1 MVRNYRT
8 KRRTK
13 RRNKTRDS
21 RRERRVANKQRT
33 NRKINKRKQI
43 KRKQNRRYKLHGGAE
58 PFILDEPGFIDVD
71 SVDPD
76 ATNGIREFFN
86 LLRTNK
92 LSIIFGRH
100 MFSCANAGKQ
110 YSKIKNKRLQRHFDP
125 LPTINGY
132 DASIDAGSSLDNQKV
147 DYIFASVLFRA
158 YYTALLE
165 SQQIIQENPN
175 IPFNIIPY
183 INENKAAGW
192 RGNPDNKVDPS
203 LWNPPLWRN
212 TTALKTSI
220 IRRVRIIHKLINNMK
235 NTRTPLTIPTNFT
248 IDPLKQI
255 DYESLDSINVEPDLK
270 KAVVYL
276 NEYFSKFSDV
286 GTEKCALII
295 SHSGFIRDNLLHKIE
310 GVDHNTKPLNNSLC
324 KFSPVE
330 EDGGVAKI
338 KVEQIYAGSNWRDYT
353 EKDIDLRFCN
363 SHNNKKGR
371 RNLTDT
377 ILSATRSL
385 SKTLSKT
392 LSKSISKRSKSKPK
406 SKSKSKPKSKSS

>member
-1 MVRNYRT
+1 MPRNYRT

-13 RRNKTRDS
+13 RRTTL
-21 RRERRVANKQRT
+21 RT
-33 NRKINKRKQI
+33 NRKTNKRKQS

-58 PFILDEPGFIDVD
+58 PFTLTEPGYIDVD
-71 SVDPD
+71 SVDQD
-76 ATNGIREFFN
+76 VTNGIRDFFN
-86 LLRTNK
+86 LLRTNN

-100 MFSCANAGKQ
+100 MFSCANAGQQ
-110 YSKIKNKRLQRHFDP
+110 YSKTKNKRLQRHFDP

-132 DASIDAGSSLDNQKV
+132 DASIEAAESLENQKV
-147 DYIFASVLFRA
+147 NYIFASVLFRA

-165 SQQIIQENPN
+165 SQQIIQVNPN

-183 INENKAAGW
+183 INENKATGW
-192 RGNPDNKVDPS
+192 TNPDNKVDPS
-203 LWNPPLWRN
+203 LWNPSSWRS
-212 TTALKTSI
+212 ADVLKTRI

-235 NTRTPLTIPTNFT
+235 NARTALNIPTNFT
-248 IDPLKQI
+248 IDPLKKI
-255 DYESLDSINVEPDLK
+255 DYASLDSINSEPDLK
-270 KAVVYL
+270 AAVDYL
-276 NEYFSKFSDV
+276 NRYFSNLT
-286 GTEKCALII
+286 GAETEKCALII

-310 GVDHNTKPLNNSLC
+310 GVDHNTKPLNNSLW

-363 SHNNKKGR
+363 AHNNKKGR

-385 SKTLSKT
+385 SKSL
-392 LSKSISKRSKSKPK
+392 SKRSKSLSKR
-406 SKSKSKPKSKSS
+406 SKSKSKPKSKPKSKSS

>member
-1 MVRNYRT
+1 MGRNYRT
-8 KRRTK
+8 KRREI
-13 RRNKTRDS
+13 
-21 RRERRVANKQRT
+21 RRERRIAAKQRTTQRT
-33 NRKINKRKQI
+33 NRKINKRKQS

-76 ATNGIREFFN
+76 VTNGIKDFFN
-86 LLRTNK
+86 LLRTNN

-100 MFSCANAGKQ
+100 MFSCANAGQQ
-110 YSKIKNKRLQRHFDP
+110 YSKFKNKRLQRHFDP

-132 DASIDAGSSLDNQKV
+132 DASIGAASSLDKQKV
-147 DYIFASVLFRA
+147 NYIFASVLFRA

-165 SQQIIQENPN
+165 SQQIIQKNSD

-183 INENKAAGW
+183 INENKATGW
-192 RGNPDNKVDPS
+192 TNPDNKVDPS
-203 LWNPPLWRN
+203 LWDPSSWETHNDLESR
-212 TTALKTSI
+212 I
-220 IRRVRIIHKLINNMK
+220 IQRVRNIHKLINYMK
-235 NTRTPLTIPTNFT
+235 DKGSRTLLTIPKNFT
-248 IDPLKQI
+248 VDPLKQI
-255 DYESLDSINVEPDLK
+255 NYASLNSINVEPDLK
-270 KAVVYL
+270 KAVGYL
-276 NEYFSKFSDV
+276 NEYFTKFSDV
-286 GTEKCALII
+286 EKEKCALII

-310 GVDHNTKPLNNSLC
+310 GVDHNTKPLNNSLW
-324 KFSPVE
+324 KFSHVE

-338 KVEQIYAGSNWRDYT
+338 KVEQIYAGSNWRNYRGK
-353 EKDIDLRFCN
+353 ERDLRFCN
-363 SHNNKKGR
+363 AHNNKKGR

-406 SKSKSKPKSKSS
+406 SKSKSS